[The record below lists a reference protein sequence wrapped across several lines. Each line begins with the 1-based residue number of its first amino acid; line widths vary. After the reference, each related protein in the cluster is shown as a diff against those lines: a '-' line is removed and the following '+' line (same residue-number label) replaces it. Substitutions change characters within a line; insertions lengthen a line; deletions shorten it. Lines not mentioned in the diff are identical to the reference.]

1 MSKVVCGG
9 VPAHSQLSGRQN
21 KRGFSDSLSFS
32 LDDPNLSPAQVY
44 VNIFGQLP
52 AVVTAMMAL
61 RNRLVRPLGFA
72 VSSEPKVLSV
82 ELLEQGK
89 SDGLHQVEWLSDEE
103 IICTTQDRHMQVSLS
118 LLKSGEGQFTLST
131 LVNTHTWIGYG
142 YLLVIIPFHKVIA
155 LASVRSAIKRAKR

>member
-9 VPAHSQLSGRQN
+9 VPAHSQLSGRQT

-32 LDDPNLSPAQVY
+32 LDDPHLSPAQVY

-61 RNRLVRPLGFA
+61 RNWLVRPLGFA
-72 VSSEPKVLSV
+72 VSPEPAVLSV

-103 IICTTQDRHMQVSLS
+103 IICTSQDRHMLVSLS
-118 LLKSGEGQFTLST
+118 LLKSGLGQFTLST
-131 LVNTHTWIGYG
+131 IVNPHSWLGYI
-142 YLLVIIPFHKVIA
+142 YLLAIIPFHKVIA
-155 LASVRSAIKRAKR
+155 LTSVRSAIKRAEG